1 MKTRQTVLA
10 LAWAAVLAACGA
22 GGADPAQALAQLGY
36 KADSDS
42 ACKAAG
48 KGDLAALKLMRQAGQ
63 AQPSL
68 VADGDRFCLESA
80 LAGRSGKVD
89 IAALIVEFKPAAADL
104 SRAYASGTGMT
115 ARDVPQAETLARTA
129 GHQGEDFY
137 AGGKV
142 IVATPLML
150 AVWSGNTAA
159 VQSLLDHGADP
170 NVPSRI
176 PMQVRSSA
184 SSAAAQAAV
193 QNGLVHI
200 SATPLF
206 EAHRLQMP
214 QIAKLLSQRGAKA
227 SISSQ
232 KPQV

>member
-1 MKTRQTVLA
+1 MKIQHTVLA
-10 LAWAAVLAACGA
+10 LASAASLAACSA
-22 GGADPAQALAQLGY
+22 GKADPAQALAQLGY
-36 KADSDS
+36 KADSES

-48 KGDLAALKLMRQAGQ
+48 KGDLAALKLMQQAGHTQ
-63 AQPSL
+63 LSL

-80 LAGRSGKVD
+80 LAGRGGKVD
-89 IAALIVEFKPAAADL
+89 IAAVIAELKPTAAEL

-115 ARDVPQAETLARTA
+115 ARDVPQADTLARTA

-176 PMQVRSSA
+176 PMQVRSNA
-184 SSAAAQAAV
+184 SSAATQAVV

-206 EAHRLQMP
+206 EAHRLQRI
-214 QIAKLLSQRGAKA
+214 QIAKLLGQRGAKA
-227 SISSQ
+227 LITSQ
-232 KPQV
+232 KPQA